1 MTTALVC
8 IALLGLLTFG
18 LGFAVSMLRGQT
30 KTNTGTSGDPAE
42 ILHKVSRAHGNTTEY
57 APMLAILMYV
67 LGSMSPAT
75 WVLWCMGL
83 ATASR
88 YLIVAGLVLSPTMA
102 KPHPLR
108 FAGALGTYLTGFA
121 LCAALLLE
129 AL

>member
-8 IALLGLLTFG
+8 IALLALLVFG
-18 LGFAVSMLRGQT
+18 LGFAVSMLRGST
-30 KTNTGTSGDPAE
+30 RTNTGTSGDPAE
-42 ILHKVSRAHGNTTEY
+42 ILHKVSRAHGNTAEY
-57 APMLAILMYV
+57 APMLAILMYA

-121 LCAALLLE
+121 LCAALLLQV
-129 AL
+129 L